1 MERSTKVGVN
11 ARLAGLDRALRQRLA
26 QTYERLNERSGG
38 WLALARATFEAFQAD
53 EGPLMAAA
61 IAYYTFFS
69 FFPLALFLI
78 ALGSFFLESAEAQAR
93 VLAILQQVLPAS
105 GDLIRRNIRQ
115 VLGVRGAIGLV
126 AALSLLWSA
135 SGIFSVVSGAFN
147 KAWGVETPPPF
158 WRGKVLG
165 LGIVTITGLLL
176 FLLSLTSTALFN
188 IVRRLQSPLLNWQFL
203 RGDQLWRVL
212 TALLPLTF
220 STLMFLLL
228 YKVVPYAR
236 VGWSDAWRGA
246 LLAAP
251 VWEMAKE
258 LFAWYLGSGL
268 ARYNLVYGSLGV
280 VVALLFWLY
289 ITGTILLMGAEFSAQ
304 YAKAARA
311 EGPSG

>member
-1 MERSTKVGVN
+1 MGMN

-26 QTYERLNERSGG
+26 QAYERLNERSGG
-38 WLALARATFEAFQAD
+38 WLALARATIEAFQAD

-78 ALGSFFLESAEAQAR
+78 ALGSFFLESADAQAR
-93 VLAILQQVLPAS
+93 VLALLQQVLPAS

-115 VLGVRGAIGLV
+115 VLEIRGAIGLV
-126 AALSLLWSA
+126 AALSFLWSA

-147 KAWGVETPPPF
+147 KAWSVETPPPF
-158 WRGKVLG
+158 WRGKLLG
-165 LGIVTITGLLL
+165 LGIVTIMGVML

-188 IVRRLQSPLLNWQFL
+188 IVRRLQSPLLSWQLL
-203 RGDQLWRVL
+203 RGDRFLGIL

-220 STLMFLLL
+220 SILMFLLL
-228 YKVVPYAR
+228 YKVVPYTR
-236 VGWSDAWRGA
+236 VGWGEAWRGA

-251 VWEMAKE
+251 AWEMAKG

-268 ARYNLVYGSLGV
+268 ARYNLVYGSLGA

-289 ITGTILLMGAEFSAQ
+289 IMGTILLLGAEFSAQ
-304 YAKAARA
+304 YAKAARK